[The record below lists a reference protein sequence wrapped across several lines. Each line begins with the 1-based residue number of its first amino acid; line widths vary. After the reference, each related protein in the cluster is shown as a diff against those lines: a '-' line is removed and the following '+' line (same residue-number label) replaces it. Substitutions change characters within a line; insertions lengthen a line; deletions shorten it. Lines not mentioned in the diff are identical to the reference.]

1 MKIANLFE
9 DIDILK
15 EVQILAQ
22 KIIKDDPN
30 LNTKDN
36 KKLNILV
43 RDKFTKR
50 IEI

>member
-9 DIDILK
+9 DIEILK
-15 EVQILAQ
+15 EVQVLAQ

-30 LNTKDN
+30 LETNDN
-36 KKLNILV
+36 KKLSILV

-50 IEI
+50 IEM